1 MNGTY
6 IKLYRKIMDWEWYS
20 NTNCVRVFL
29 HLMLKAQWEDSE
41 YQGVTIPRGSLVTGL
56 KALSEQLGL
65 SSSELR
71 TALDRL
77 SKCDA
82 VSRKTTNRFSVITV
96 CNFDTYNPQKGNVS
110 QQSVIKK
117 KAISKPV
124 SKPEAKVIRE
134 VSCDE
139 TKRMLIFKAAKG
151 YLNGLDY
158 NNAWSKFV
166 WICDQ
171 NRQAYTE
178 ERWTKY
184 INKK

>member
-1 MNGTY
+1 
-6 IKLYRKIMDWEWYS
+6 MDWEWYS

-29 HLMLKAQWEDSE
+29 HLMLKAQWTDSE
-41 YQGVTIPRGSLVTGL
+41 FQGVTIPRGSLVTGR
-56 KALSEQLGL
+56 KALGEQLGL
-65 SSSELR
+65 SMSEIR

-77 SKCDA
+77 TKCDA
-82 VSRKTTNRFSVITV
+82 ITQQTSNRFSVITV
-96 CNFDTYNPQKGNVS
+96 CNFDTYNPQKENAS
-110 QQSVIKK
+110 QQSTVKK
-117 KAISKPV
+117 KVTSKPA
-124 SKPEAKVIRE
+124 SKPEVKAVE

-139 TKRMLIFKAAKG
+139 TKRMLIFKSAKG